1 MQFVKTFLASVT
13 LVAVAGAQA
22 QVSGATIAP
31 GPGPFVTLT
40 TVGLAA
46 SGSFAGATFTGGAV
60 FGSDQAFADIPKGA
74 GNETVGNFLAAGPA
88 AGSPAT
94 LTFMTPVEDI
104 GFLWGSPDL
113 YNLLTVTTTI
123 GTQTYVA
130 GPSLANP
137 GATSLGF
144 TEAMGNQD
152 FSQYVRFVAQG
163 GSSILSLRFENV
175 PSIDAFEASN
185 FSIAAIPEPG
195 THGPILAMPE
205 PRTYALMLAGLGGF
219 WLIATRRRS
228 RR

>member
-1 MQFVKTFLASVT
+1 MVKTFLASAT

-22 QVSGATIAP
+22 QVSGATVAP
-31 GPGPFVTLT
+31 GPGPFLTLT
-40 TVGLAA
+40 VTGLAA
-46 SGSFAGATFTGGAV
+46 SGTFAGATFAGGTV
-60 FGSDQAFADIPKGA
+60 FGSDQSFADMPKGA
-74 GNETVGNFLAAGPA
+74 GSMTVGNFLAAGPA
-88 AGSPAT
+88 ANSPAT
-94 LTFMTPVEDI
+94 LAFTTPVENI

-123 GTQTYVA
+123 GTQAFVA

-144 TEAMGNQD
+144 TEVTGNQD
-152 FSQYVRFVAQG
+152 FSQYVQLVAQG

-185 FSIAAIPEPG
+185 FSVAAIPEPG
-195 THGPILAMPE
+195 TRGPIVPIPE
-205 PRTYALMLAGLGGF
+205 PGTYALILAGLGGF
-219 WLIATRRRS
+219 GLIAVRRRI